1 MLVSPAH
8 RTKKGVGPPNI
19 LLYES
24 CAHVPTS
31 CTDTAS
37 SIGGCLL
44 KLFFE
49 YIISLSC
56 SLALLLSTGMC
67 MSADPYLR
75 SGCKSEEKG
84 GAIPRPMAG
93 FVSGKIVASKREG
106 WAAGDLFGASLDFTT
121 VQLITVSLFNRR

>member
-1 MLVSPAH
+1 M
-8 RTKKGVGPPNI
+8 
-19 LLYES
+19 
-24 CAHVPTS
+24 
-31 CTDTAS
+31 
-37 SIGGCLL
+37 L

-49 YIISLSC
+49 YIISLS
-56 SLALLLSTGMC
+56 LALLLSRFALHKGMC